1 MVKLICSTVSTLAAI
16 IAIIVLELK
25 ALSMGIDGV
34 LFSGAILVI
43 AGLGGY
49 NANQI
54 KKVFKK
60 E

>member
-1 MVKLICSTVSTLAAI
+1 MVKLICSTISTLAAI
-16 IAIIVLELK
+16 TAIIILELK
-25 ALSMGIDGV
+25 ALSLGIDGI
-34 LFSGAILVI
+34 LFSGVIIII

-60 E
+60 